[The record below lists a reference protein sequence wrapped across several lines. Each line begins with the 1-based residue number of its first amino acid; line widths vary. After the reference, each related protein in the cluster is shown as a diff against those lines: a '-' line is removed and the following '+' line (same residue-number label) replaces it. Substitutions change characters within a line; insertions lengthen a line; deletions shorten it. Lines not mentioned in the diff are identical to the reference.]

1 MEMTPEKTDF
11 EVKNEIIDFENDSFE
26 KVIRVVNEW
35 IKKNQSSFGP
45 VEWKY
50 QLLGS

>member
-1 MEMTPEKTDF
+1 MTLEKTDF
-11 EVKNEIIDFENDSFE
+11 EVRDEIIDFENDSFE

-35 IKKNQSSFGP
+35 IKRNQNSFGS